1 MKTKIPNL
9 NTFSTL
15 LDRLSIE
22 NVKMVHFEN
31 SLRFDKLT
39 LKEKKNVSQK
49 IKTQKKI
56 IISLK
61 KELNNFLVD
70 ILTNKKY
77 EFIKEERTFN

>member
-1 MKTKIPNL
+1 MYLK
-9 NTFSTL
+9 
-15 LDRLSIE
+15 
-22 NVKMVHFEN
+22 
-31 SLRFDKLT
+31 KLK
-39 LKEKKNVSQK
+39 L
-49 IKTQKKI
+49 KKI

>member
-39 LKEKKNVSQK
+39 LKEKNVSQK
-49 IKTQKKI
+49 LKLKKKI